1 MGDDGTPNG
10 GQLMSVLEFEITK
23 GPSVWQKDHVVLESL
38 AELRRLCRM
47 FDIPLMHMPNI
58 KKYSASHKQSCCIQH
73 TYDVYFAS
81 MSGMYYTYMEQNEE
95 TEGVSS

>member
-1 MGDDGTPNG
+1 MN
-10 GQLMSVLEFEITK
+10 LLEFKITK

-38 AELRRLCRM
+38 SELRRLCHM
-47 FDIPLMHMPNI
+47 FNIPLMCMPKI
-58 KKYSASHKQSCCIQH
+58 KRCITSSHCAPFIQH

-81 MSGMYYTYMEQNEE
+81 MSGMYYTYMEQIEE